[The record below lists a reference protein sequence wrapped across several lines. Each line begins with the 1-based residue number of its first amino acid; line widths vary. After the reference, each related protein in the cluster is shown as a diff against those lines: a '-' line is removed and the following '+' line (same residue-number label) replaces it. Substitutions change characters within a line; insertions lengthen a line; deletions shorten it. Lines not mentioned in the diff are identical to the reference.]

1 MRIVNTLNRLGNEV
15 LNKYPEINWGGCCV
29 YAALVAKELCNQGH
43 DVSGIVASRCANRD
57 SSTPTNIVT
66 ARPHVKKNTVRHW
79 QNNGI
84 SFSHVGLEIKF
95 KRSKRVFH
103 YDTAGVHLSSDAL
116 DNMPIY
122 EGRLAV
128 EELASLARYPKG
140 WNDSFDRQHIPA
152 LRRLVKL
159 RLKVD

>member
-1 MRIVNTLNRLGNEV
+1 MKIVDTLNSLGNEV
-15 LNKYPEINWGGCCV
+15 LNKYPEINYGGCCV
-29 YAALVAKELCNQGH
+29 YAALVAKALRIQGH
-43 DVSGIVASRCANRD
+43 NVSGIVASWGAGAT
-57 SSTPTNIVT
+57 SSPSRNIMT
-66 ARPHVKKNTVRHW
+66 ARPLVKKHTLRHW
-79 QNNGI
+79 QDTGI
-84 SFSHVGLEIKF
+84 RFSHVGLEIKF

-103 YDTAGVHLSSDAL
+103 YDTAGVRLSSNEL

-140 WNDSFDRQHIPA
+140 WNDSFDRQGIPA
-152 LRRLVKL
+152 LRKLVNL